1 MAETTPTPHPATTP
15 PHARGR
21 ARTAAF
27 FDLDKTIIATSSA
40 AAFSAPFYR
49 GGLISRTAALRS
61 AYAHFL
67 FMMGGASESQ
77 TERLRANLS
86 TLVTGWPVEQVTA
99 IVADTLHQYI
109 DPVVYAE
116 ALDLIDA
123 HRSAGRD
130 VIIVSASG
138 SELVAPIA
146 SLLGADDYIAT
157 HMQIVDGHYTGLIDF
172 YAYGPH
178 KATAIEELAQ
188 VCGYDLTASY
198 AYSDSITDA
207 PMLTTVGHAYTVNPD
222 RALRKLAQEN
232 HWGILTFRRPVALR
246 RRGRRSALLGGMLLA
261 AGITALFL
269 AMRARRR
276 ARQSRSALQEFHPRQ
291 IM

>member
-130 VIIVSASG
+130 VIIVSAS
-138 SELVAPIA
+138 
-146 SLLGADDYIAT
+146 
-157 HMQIVDGHYTGLIDF
+157 
-172 YAYGPH
+172 
-178 KATAIEELAQ
+178 
-188 VCGYDLTASY
+188 
-198 AYSDSITDA
+198 
-207 PMLTTVGHAYTVNPD
+207 
-222 RALRKLAQEN
+222 
-232 HWGILTFRRPVALR
+232 
-246 RRGRRSALLGGMLLA
+246 
-261 AGITALFL
+261 
-269 AMRARRR
+269 
-276 ARQSRSALQEFHPRQ
+276 
-291 IM
+291 